1 MQQNLINTHLK
12 NGIVLVNQRVDIL
25 QEQLYLLGQTW
36 HLGCVSSYTGLCVS
50 SIPFNNF
57 SRAANLS
64 RQLGHLLNTNW
75 SSELEELTAQLR
87 LEIMNVSSNT
97 VNVISMSQ
105 SAMTVFDAVKAW
117 SGVGVM
123 GVIVIA
129 GLLLL
134 GRAICSVRR
143 QQLQDRRVLLQAMAA
158 LEEGVSPNIWLQMLD
173 Q

>member
-1 MQQNLINTHLK
+1 
-12 NGIVLVNQRVDIL
+12 
-25 QEQLYLLGQTW
+25 
-36 HLGCVSSYTGLCVS
+36 
-50 SIPFNNF
+50 
-57 SRAANLS
+57 
-64 RQLGHLLNTNW
+64 
-75 SSELEELTAQLR
+75 
-87 LEIMNVSSNT
+87 MNVSSNT

-105 SAMTVFDAVKAW
+105 LAMTVFDAVKAW

-134 GRAICSVRR
+134 GRAICSVRQ